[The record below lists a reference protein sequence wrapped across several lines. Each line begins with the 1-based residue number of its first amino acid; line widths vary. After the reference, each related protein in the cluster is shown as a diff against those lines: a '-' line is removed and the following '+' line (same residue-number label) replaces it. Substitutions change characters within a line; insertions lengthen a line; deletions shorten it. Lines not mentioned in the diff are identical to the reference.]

1 MKFFRKLKE
10 KLFSTS
16 SKIKD
21 GLEGIIDNQSIE
33 NVQEEQSKQ
42 DKLDKNL
49 SQKIN
54 ENFEQKKEKTLEES
68 HKNNIK
74 IDKTKSLVS
83 VSNKSKELPNTVE
96 KIQKTSSSKKTG
108 IFSKIIK
115 TVEKVTKKR
124 KLDDKML
131 NEIEDLLISSDIG
144 VSTASLIVE
153 KIKKENFSKELDIK
167 QLKQLISDEIYE
179 IMNVSDSFLKIKED
193 QLNIWLFVG
202 VNGSGKTTTI
212 GKIAKQ
218 EKDNGKKVILAAAD
232 TFRAAAVDQLSIWS
246 KRVGIEMVKGEEKSD
261 PASVVYKAIEEAKLY
276 YASNDRGKMIMA
288 CGTGKTYTSL
298 KIAEAIANKKF
309 VLYMVPSLALMSQS
323 IREWK
328 NDCEEEFI
336 AFSACSDKKVGKV
349 KSDNDQIQV
358 KLNELGYDF
367 DERNINKLFKQ
378 FKNLADKKKQ
388 VFEEDLYAMV
398 ESEKNFQKK
407 MPINLIDLSLKCG
420 QGKNAEAKLK
430 LEIFGEKK
438 LIKEVGNG
446 PIDAIFNALKALIPN
461 KANLIVYQVNAITK
475 GTDAQAEVNVRL
487 EEKSI
492 SVQGQGSDIDT
503 MVASAKAYINAMNK
517 LILKRKRAND
527 SKSVF
532 QTSNEKLN
540 KHVI

>member
-33 NVQEEQSKQ
+33 NLKEEQSKQ
-42 DKLDKNL
+42 DKLDKSL

-83 VSNKSKELPNTVE
+83 VSTKSKELPNTVE

-179 IMNVSDSFLKIKED
+179 IMDLSDSFLKIKED

-261 PASVVYKAIEEAKLY
+261 PASVVYKAIEEAKKSDYDLLLIDT
-276 YASNDRGKMIMA
+276 AGRLQNKTDLMQELEKIIRVIKKQDPSAPHNCLIVLDATTGQNVISQVEVFLQSAGLTGIIMTKLDGTARGGVLVA
-288 CGTGKTYTSL
+288 VT
-298 KIAEAIANKKF
+298 KKF
-309 VLYMVPSLALMSQS
+309 NLPIYR
-323 IREWK
+323 I
-328 NDCEEEFI
+328 
-336 AFSACSDKKVGKV
+336 G
-349 KSDNDQIQV
+349 
-358 KLNELGYDF
+358 LGEKIEDLETF
-367 DERNINKLFKQ
+367 DPKLFSR
-378 FKNLADKKKQ
+378 
-388 VFEEDLYAMV
+388 V
-398 ESEKNFQKK
+398 
-407 MPINLIDLSLKCG
+407 I
-420 QGKNAEAKLK
+420 
-430 LEIFGEKK
+430 
-438 LIKEVGNG
+438 VGLDNN
-446 PIDAIFNALKALIPN
+446 P
-461 KANLIVYQVNAITK
+461 V
-475 GTDAQAEVNVRL
+475 
-487 EEKSI
+487 
-492 SVQGQGSDIDT
+492 
-503 MVASAKAYINAMNK
+503 
-517 LILKRKRAND
+517 
-527 SKSVF
+527 
-532 QTSNEKLN
+532 
-540 KHVI
+540 

>member
-42 DKLDKNL
+42 DKLDKSL

-261 PASVVYKAIEEAKLY
+261 PASVVYKAIEEAKKSDYDLLLIDT
-276 YASNDRGKMIMA
+276 AGRLQNKTDLMQELEKIIRVIKKQDPSAPHNCLIVLDATTGQNVISQVEVFLQSAGLTGIIMTKLDGSARGGVLVA
-288 CGTGKTYTSL
+288 VT
-298 KIAEAIANKKF
+298 KKF
-309 VLYMVPSLALMSQS
+309 NLPIYR
-323 IREWK
+323 I
-328 NDCEEEFI
+328 
-336 AFSACSDKKVGKV
+336 G
-349 KSDNDQIQV
+349 
-358 KLNELGYDF
+358 LGEKIEDLETF
-367 DERNINKLFKQ
+367 DPKLFSR
-378 FKNLADKKKQ
+378 
-388 VFEEDLYAMV
+388 V
-398 ESEKNFQKK
+398 
-407 MPINLIDLSLKCG
+407 I
-420 QGKNAEAKLK
+420 
-430 LEIFGEKK
+430 
-438 LIKEVGNG
+438 VGLDNN
-446 PIDAIFNALKALIPN
+446 P
-461 KANLIVYQVNAITK
+461 V
-475 GTDAQAEVNVRL
+475 
-487 EEKSI
+487 
-492 SVQGQGSDIDT
+492 
-503 MVASAKAYINAMNK
+503 
-517 LILKRKRAND
+517 
-527 SKSVF
+527 
-532 QTSNEKLN
+532 
-540 KHVI
+540 

>member
-42 DKLDKNL
+42 DKLDKSL

-83 VSNKSKELPNTVE
+83 VSNKSKELPSTVE

-261 PASVVYKAIEEAKLY
+261 PASVVYKAIEEAK
-276 YASNDRGKMIMA
+276 
-288 CGTGKTYTSL
+288 
-298 KIAEAIANKKF
+298 
-309 VLYMVPSLALMSQS
+309 
-323 IREWK
+323 K
-328 NDCEEEFI
+328 NDYDLLLIDTAGRLQNKTDLMQELEKI
-336 AFSACSDKKVGKV
+336 IRVIKKQDPSAPHNCLIVLDATSGQNVN
-349 KSDNDQIQV
+349 SQV
-358 KLNELGYDF
+358 EVFLQSAGLTGIIMTKLDGTARGGVLVAVTNKFNLPIYRIGLGEKIEDLETF
-367 DERNINKLFKQ
+367 DPKLFSR
-378 FKNLADKKKQ
+378 
-388 VFEEDLYAMV
+388 V
-398 ESEKNFQKK
+398 
-407 MPINLIDLSLKCG
+407 I
-420 QGKNAEAKLK
+420 
-430 LEIFGEKK
+430 
-438 LIKEVGNG
+438 VGLDNN
-446 PIDAIFNALKALIPN
+446 P
-461 KANLIVYQVNAITK
+461 V
-475 GTDAQAEVNVRL
+475 
-487 EEKSI
+487 
-492 SVQGQGSDIDT
+492 
-503 MVASAKAYINAMNK
+503 
-517 LILKRKRAND
+517 
-527 SKSVF
+527 
-532 QTSNEKLN
+532 
-540 KHVI
+540 

>member
-21 GLEGIIDNQSIE
+21 GLEEIIDNQSIE

-42 DKLDKNL
+42 DKLDKSL

-83 VSNKSKELPNTVE
+83 VSNKSKELPSTVE

-261 PASVVYKAIEEAKLY
+261 PASVVYKAIEEAKKSDYDLLLIDT
-276 YASNDRGKMIMA
+276 AGRLQNKTDLMQELEKIIRVIKKQDPSAPHNCLIVLDATTGQNVISQVEVFLQSAGLTGIIMTKLDGTARGGVLVAVTKKFNLPIYRIGLGEKIEDLETFDPKLFSRVIVG
-288 CGTGKTYTSL
+288 CLLYTSD
-298 KIAEAIANKKF
+298 AA
-309 VLYMVPSLALMSQS
+309 
-323 IREWK
+323 
-328 NDCEEEFI
+328 
-336 AFSACSDKKVGKV
+336 
-349 KSDNDQIQV
+349 
-358 KLNELGYDF
+358 
-367 DERNINKLFKQ
+367 DE
-378 FKNLADKKKQ
+378 
-388 VFEEDLYAMV
+388 
-398 ESEKNFQKK
+398 
-407 MPINLIDLSLKCG
+407 
-420 QGKNAEAKLK
+420 
-430 LEIFGEKK
+430 
-438 LIKEVGNG
+438 
-446 PIDAIFNALKALIPN
+446 
-461 KANLIVYQVNAITK
+461 
-475 GTDAQAEVNVRL
+475 
-487 EEKSI
+487 
-492 SVQGQGSDIDT
+492 
-503 MVASAKAYINAMNK
+503 
-517 LILKRKRAND
+517 
-527 SKSVF
+527 
-532 QTSNEKLN
+532 
-540 KHVI
+540 

>member
-42 DKLDKNL
+42 DKLDKSL

-83 VSNKSKELPNTVE
+83 VSNKSKELPSTVE

-179 IMNVSDSFLKIKED
+179 VMNVADSFLKIKED

-261 PASVVYKAIEEAKLY
+261 PASVVYKAIEEAKKSDYDLLLIDT
-276 YASNDRGKMIMA
+276 AGRLQNKTDLMQELEKIIRVIKKQDPSAPHNCLIVLDATTGQNVISQVEVFLQSAGLTGIIMTKLDGTARGGVLVA
-288 CGTGKTYTSL
+288 VT
-298 KIAEAIANKKF
+298 KKF
-309 VLYMVPSLALMSQS
+309 NLPIYR
-323 IREWK
+323 I
-328 NDCEEEFI
+328 
-336 AFSACSDKKVGKV
+336 G
-349 KSDNDQIQV
+349 
-358 KLNELGYDF
+358 LGEKIEDLETF
-367 DERNINKLFKQ
+367 DPKLFSR
-378 FKNLADKKKQ
+378 
-388 VFEEDLYAMV
+388 V
-398 ESEKNFQKK
+398 
-407 MPINLIDLSLKCG
+407 I
-420 QGKNAEAKLK
+420 
-430 LEIFGEKK
+430 
-438 LIKEVGNG
+438 VGLDNN
-446 PIDAIFNALKALIPN
+446 P
-461 KANLIVYQVNAITK
+461 V
-475 GTDAQAEVNVRL
+475 
-487 EEKSI
+487 
-492 SVQGQGSDIDT
+492 
-503 MVASAKAYINAMNK
+503 
-517 LILKRKRAND
+517 
-527 SKSVF
+527 
-532 QTSNEKLN
+532 
-540 KHVI
+540 

>member
-33 NVQEEQSKQ
+33 NVKEEQSKQ
-42 DKLDKNL
+42 DKLDKSL

-83 VSNKSKELPNTVE
+83 VSNKSKELPSTVE

-179 IMNVSDSFLKIKED
+179 IMNLSDSFLKIKED

-261 PASVVYKAIEEAKLY
+261 PASVVYKAIEEAKKSDYDLLLIDT
-276 YASNDRGKMIMA
+276 AGRLQNKTDLMQELEKIIRVIKKQDPSAPHNCLIVLDATTGQNVISQVEVFLQSAGLTGIIMTKLDGTARGGVLVA
-288 CGTGKTYTSL
+288 VT
-298 KIAEAIANKKF
+298 KKF
-309 VLYMVPSLALMSQS
+309 NLPIYR
-323 IREWK
+323 I
-328 NDCEEEFI
+328 
-336 AFSACSDKKVGKV
+336 G
-349 KSDNDQIQV
+349 
-358 KLNELGYDF
+358 LGEKIEDLETF
-367 DERNINKLFKQ
+367 DPKLFSR
-378 FKNLADKKKQ
+378 
-388 VFEEDLYAMV
+388 V
-398 ESEKNFQKK
+398 
-407 MPINLIDLSLKCG
+407 I
-420 QGKNAEAKLK
+420 
-430 LEIFGEKK
+430 
-438 LIKEVGNG
+438 VGLDNN
-446 PIDAIFNALKALIPN
+446 P
-461 KANLIVYQVNAITK
+461 V
-475 GTDAQAEVNVRL
+475 
-487 EEKSI
+487 
-492 SVQGQGSDIDT
+492 
-503 MVASAKAYINAMNK
+503 
-517 LILKRKRAND
+517 
-527 SKSVF
+527 
-532 QTSNEKLN
+532 
-540 KHVI
+540 

>member
-16 SKIKD
+16 SQIKD

-42 DKLDKNL
+42 DKLDKSL

-83 VSNKSKELPNTVE
+83 VSNKSKELPSTVE

-261 PASVVYKAIEEAKLY
+261 PASVVYKAIEEAKKSDYDLLLIDT
-276 YASNDRGKMIMA
+276 AGRLQNKTDLMQELEKIIRVIKKQDPSAPHNCLIVLDATTGQNVISQVEVFLQSAGLTGIIMTKLDGTARGGVLVA
-288 CGTGKTYTSL
+288 VT
-298 KIAEAIANKKF
+298 KKF
-309 VLYMVPSLALMSQS
+309 NLPIYR
-323 IREWK
+323 I
-328 NDCEEEFI
+328 
-336 AFSACSDKKVGKV
+336 G
-349 KSDNDQIQV
+349 
-358 KLNELGYDF
+358 LGEKIEDLETF
-367 DERNINKLFKQ
+367 DPKLFSS
-378 FKNLADKKKQ
+378 
-388 VFEEDLYAMV
+388 V
-398 ESEKNFQKK
+398 
-407 MPINLIDLSLKCG
+407 I
-420 QGKNAEAKLK
+420 
-430 LEIFGEKK
+430 
-438 LIKEVGNG
+438 VGLDNN
-446 PIDAIFNALKALIPN
+446 P
-461 KANLIVYQVNAITK
+461 V
-475 GTDAQAEVNVRL
+475 
-487 EEKSI
+487 
-492 SVQGQGSDIDT
+492 
-503 MVASAKAYINAMNK
+503 
-517 LILKRKRAND
+517 
-527 SKSVF
+527 
-532 QTSNEKLN
+532 
-540 KHVI
+540 

>member
-42 DKLDKNL
+42 DKLDKSL

-83 VSNKSKELPNTVE
+83 VSNKSKELPSTVE

-179 IMNVSDSFLKIKED
+179 IMDVSDSFLKIKED

-261 PASVVYKAIEEAKLY
+261 PASVVYKAIEEAKKSDYDLLLIDT
-276 YASNDRGKMIMA
+276 AGRLQNKTDLMQELEKIIRVIKKQDPSAPHNCLIVLDATTGQNVISQVEVFLQSAGLTGIIMTKLDGSARGGVLVA
-288 CGTGKTYTSL
+288 VT
-298 KIAEAIANKKF
+298 KKF
-309 VLYMVPSLALMSQS
+309 NLPIYR
-323 IREWK
+323 I
-328 NDCEEEFI
+328 
-336 AFSACSDKKVGKV
+336 G
-349 KSDNDQIQV
+349 
-358 KLNELGYDF
+358 LGEKIEDLETF
-367 DERNINKLFKQ
+367 DPKLFSR
-378 FKNLADKKKQ
+378 
-388 VFEEDLYAMV
+388 V
-398 ESEKNFQKK
+398 
-407 MPINLIDLSLKCG
+407 I
-420 QGKNAEAKLK
+420 
-430 LEIFGEKK
+430 
-438 LIKEVGNG
+438 VGLDNN
-446 PIDAIFNALKALIPN
+446 P
-461 KANLIVYQVNAITK
+461 V
-475 GTDAQAEVNVRL
+475 
-487 EEKSI
+487 
-492 SVQGQGSDIDT
+492 
-503 MVASAKAYINAMNK
+503 
-517 LILKRKRAND
+517 
-527 SKSVF
+527 
-532 QTSNEKLN
+532 
-540 KHVI
+540 

>member
-21 GLEGIIDNQSIE
+21 GLEEIIDNQSIE

-42 DKLDKNL
+42 DKLDKSL

-83 VSNKSKELPNTVE
+83 VSNKSKELPSTVE

-246 KRVGIEMVKGEEKSD
+246 NRVGIEMVKGEEKSD
-261 PASVVYKAIEEAKLY
+261 PASVVYKAIEEAKKSDYDLLLIDT
-276 YASNDRGKMIMA
+276 AGRLQNKTDLMQELEKIIRVIKKQDPSAPHNCLIVLDATTGQNVISQVEVFLQSAGLTGIIMTKLDGTARGGVLVA
-288 CGTGKTYTSL
+288 VT
-298 KIAEAIANKKF
+298 KKF
-309 VLYMVPSLALMSQS
+309 NLPIYR
-323 IREWK
+323 I
-328 NDCEEEFI
+328 
-336 AFSACSDKKVGKV
+336 G
-349 KSDNDQIQV
+349 
-358 KLNELGYDF
+358 LGEKIEDLETF
-367 DERNINKLFKQ
+367 DPKLFSR
-378 FKNLADKKKQ
+378 
-388 VFEEDLYAMV
+388 V
-398 ESEKNFQKK
+398 
-407 MPINLIDLSLKCG
+407 I
-420 QGKNAEAKLK
+420 
-430 LEIFGEKK
+430 
-438 LIKEVGNG
+438 VGLDNN
-446 PIDAIFNALKALIPN
+446 P
-461 KANLIVYQVNAITK
+461 V
-475 GTDAQAEVNVRL
+475 
-487 EEKSI
+487 
-492 SVQGQGSDIDT
+492 
-503 MVASAKAYINAMNK
+503 
-517 LILKRKRAND
+517 
-527 SKSVF
+527 
-532 QTSNEKLN
+532 
-540 KHVI
+540 

>member
-42 DKLDKNL
+42 DELDKSL

-83 VSNKSKELPNTVE
+83 VSNKSKELPSTVE

-179 IMNVSDSFLKIKED
+179 IMNVADSFLKIKED

-261 PASVVYKAIEEAKLY
+261 PASVVYKAIEEAKKSDYDLLLIDT
-276 YASNDRGKMIMA
+276 AGRLQNKTDLMQELEKIIRVIKKQDPSAPHNCLIVLDATTGQNVISQVEVFLQSAGLTGIIMTKLDGTARGGVLVA
-288 CGTGKTYTSL
+288 VT
-298 KIAEAIANKKF
+298 KKF
-309 VLYMVPSLALMSQS
+309 NLPIYR
-323 IREWK
+323 I
-328 NDCEEEFI
+328 
-336 AFSACSDKKVGKV
+336 G
-349 KSDNDQIQV
+349 
-358 KLNELGYDF
+358 LGEKIEDLETF
-367 DERNINKLFKQ
+367 DPKLFSR
-378 FKNLADKKKQ
+378 
-388 VFEEDLYAMV
+388 V
-398 ESEKNFQKK
+398 
-407 MPINLIDLSLKCG
+407 I
-420 QGKNAEAKLK
+420 
-430 LEIFGEKK
+430 
-438 LIKEVGNG
+438 VGLDNN
-446 PIDAIFNALKALIPN
+446 P
-461 KANLIVYQVNAITK
+461 V
-475 GTDAQAEVNVRL
+475 
-487 EEKSI
+487 
-492 SVQGQGSDIDT
+492 
-503 MVASAKAYINAMNK
+503 
-517 LILKRKRAND
+517 
-527 SKSVF
+527 
-532 QTSNEKLN
+532 
-540 KHVI
+540 

>member
-42 DKLDKNL
+42 DKLDKSL

-54 ENFEQKKEKTLEES
+54 DNFEQKKEKTLEES

-83 VSNKSKELPNTVE
+83 VSNKSKELPSTVE

-261 PASVVYKAIEEAKLY
+261 PASVVYKAIEEAKKSDYDLLLIDT
-276 YASNDRGKMIMA
+276 AGRLQNKTDLMQELEKIIRVIKKQDPSAPHNCLIVLDATTGQNVISQVEVFLQSAGLTGIIMTKLDGTARGGVLVA
-288 CGTGKTYTSL
+288 VT
-298 KIAEAIANKKF
+298 KKF
-309 VLYMVPSLALMSQS
+309 NLPIYR
-323 IREWK
+323 I
-328 NDCEEEFI
+328 
-336 AFSACSDKKVGKV
+336 G
-349 KSDNDQIQV
+349 
-358 KLNELGYDF
+358 LGEKIEDLETF
-367 DERNINKLFKQ
+367 DPKLFSR
-378 FKNLADKKKQ
+378 
-388 VFEEDLYAMV
+388 V
-398 ESEKNFQKK
+398 
-407 MPINLIDLSLKCG
+407 I
-420 QGKNAEAKLK
+420 
-430 LEIFGEKK
+430 
-438 LIKEVGNG
+438 VGLDNN
-446 PIDAIFNALKALIPN
+446 P
-461 KANLIVYQVNAITK
+461 V
-475 GTDAQAEVNVRL
+475 
-487 EEKSI
+487 
-492 SVQGQGSDIDT
+492 
-503 MVASAKAYINAMNK
+503 
-517 LILKRKRAND
+517 
-527 SKSVF
+527 
-532 QTSNEKLN
+532 
-540 KHVI
+540 

>member
-42 DKLDKNL
+42 DKLDNSL

-68 HKNNIK
+68 RKNNIK

-83 VSNKSKELPNTVE
+83 VSNKSKELPSAVE

-218 EKDNGKKVILAAAD
+218 EKNNGKKVILAAAD

-261 PASVVYKAIEEAKLY
+261 PASVVYKAIEEAK
-276 YASNDRGKMIMA
+276 
-288 CGTGKTYTSL
+288 
-298 KIAEAIANKKF
+298 
-309 VLYMVPSLALMSQS
+309 
-323 IREWK
+323 
-328 NDCEEEFI
+328 
-336 AFSACSDKKVGKV
+336 
-349 KSDNDQIQV
+349 KSDYDLLLIDTAGRLQNKTDLMQELEKIIRVIKKQDPSAPHNCLIVLDATTGQNVISQV
-358 KLNELGYDF
+358 EVFLQSAGLTGIIMTKLDGTARGGVLVTVTNKFNLPIYRIGLGEKIEDLETF
-367 DERNINKLFKQ
+367 DPKLFSR
-378 FKNLADKKKQ
+378 
-388 VFEEDLYAMV
+388 V
-398 ESEKNFQKK
+398 
-407 MPINLIDLSLKCG
+407 I
-420 QGKNAEAKLK
+420 
-430 LEIFGEKK
+430 
-438 LIKEVGNG
+438 VGLDNN
-446 PIDAIFNALKALIPN
+446 P
-461 KANLIVYQVNAITK
+461 V
-475 GTDAQAEVNVRL
+475 
-487 EEKSI
+487 
-492 SVQGQGSDIDT
+492 
-503 MVASAKAYINAMNK
+503 
-517 LILKRKRAND
+517 
-527 SKSVF
+527 
-532 QTSNEKLN
+532 
-540 KHVI
+540 

>member
-21 GLEGIIDNQSIE
+21 GLEGIIDKQSIE
-33 NVQEEQSKQ
+33 NLKEEQNKQ
-42 DKLDKNL
+42 DTLDKNL
-49 SQKIN
+49 SLKLN
-54 ENFEQKKEKTLEES
+54 ENFEQKNEKTLKGS
-68 HKNNIK
+68 HENNIK

-83 VSNKSKELPNTVE
+83 ISNKNKELPNNVE
-96 KIQKTSSSKKTG
+96 QKPKTSSSKKTG

-179 IMNVSDSFLKIKED
+179 IMDVSDSILKIKED

-261 PASVVYKAIEEAKLY
+261 PASVVYKAIEEAK
-276 YASNDRGKMIMA
+276 
-288 CGTGKTYTSL
+288 
-298 KIAEAIANKKF
+298 
-309 VLYMVPSLALMSQS
+309 
-323 IREWK
+323 K
-328 NDCEEEFI
+328 NDYDLLLIDTAGRLQNKTDLMQELEKI
-336 AFSACSDKKVGKV
+336 IRVIKKQDPSAPHNCLIVLDATSGQNVN
-349 KSDNDQIQV
+349 SQV
-358 KLNELGYDF
+358 EVFLQSAGLTGIIMTKLDGTARGGVLVAVTNKFNLPIYRIGLGEKIEDLETF
-367 DERNINKLFKQ
+367 DPKLFSR
-378 FKNLADKKKQ
+378 
-388 VFEEDLYAMV
+388 V
-398 ESEKNFQKK
+398 
-407 MPINLIDLSLKCG
+407 I
-420 QGKNAEAKLK
+420 
-430 LEIFGEKK
+430 
-438 LIKEVGNG
+438 VGLDNN
-446 PIDAIFNALKALIPN
+446 P
-461 KANLIVYQVNAITK
+461 V
-475 GTDAQAEVNVRL
+475 
-487 EEKSI
+487 
-492 SVQGQGSDIDT
+492 
-503 MVASAKAYINAMNK
+503 
-517 LILKRKRAND
+517 
-527 SKSVF
+527 
-532 QTSNEKLN
+532 
-540 KHVI
+540 

>member
-42 DKLDKNL
+42 DKLDKSL

-68 HKNNIK
+68 RKNNIK

-83 VSNKSKELPNTVE
+83 ISNKNKELPNTVE
-96 KIQKTSSSKKTG
+96 QIQKTSSSKKTG

-179 IMNVSDSFLKIKED
+179 IMDVSDSFLKIKED

-261 PASVVYKAIEEAKLY
+261 PASVVYKAIEEAKKSDYDLLLIDT
-276 YASNDRGKMIMA
+276 AGRLQNKTDLMQELEKIIRVIKKQDPSAPHNCLIVLDATTGQNVISQVEVFLQSAGLTGIIMTKLDGTARGGVLVA
-288 CGTGKTYTSL
+288 VT
-298 KIAEAIANKKF
+298 KKF
-309 VLYMVPSLALMSQS
+309 NLPIYR
-323 IREWK
+323 I
-328 NDCEEEFI
+328 
-336 AFSACSDKKVGKV
+336 G
-349 KSDNDQIQV
+349 
-358 KLNELGYDF
+358 LGEKIEDLETF
-367 DERNINKLFKQ
+367 DPKLFSR
-378 FKNLADKKKQ
+378 
-388 VFEEDLYAMV
+388 V
-398 ESEKNFQKK
+398 
-407 MPINLIDLSLKCG
+407 I
-420 QGKNAEAKLK
+420 
-430 LEIFGEKK
+430 
-438 LIKEVGNG
+438 VGLDNN
-446 PIDAIFNALKALIPN
+446 P
-461 KANLIVYQVNAITK
+461 V
-475 GTDAQAEVNVRL
+475 
-487 EEKSI
+487 
-492 SVQGQGSDIDT
+492 
-503 MVASAKAYINAMNK
+503 
-517 LILKRKRAND
+517 
-527 SKSVF
+527 
-532 QTSNEKLN
+532 
-540 KHVI
+540 

>member
-42 DKLDKNL
+42 DKLDKSL

-261 PASVVYKAIEEAKLY
+261 PASVVYKAIEEAKKSDYDLLLIDT
-276 YASNDRGKMIMA
+276 AGRLQNKTDLMQELEKIIRVIKKQDPSAPHNCLIVLDATSGQNVISQVEVFLQSAGLTGIIMTKLDGTARGGVLVA
-288 CGTGKTYTSL
+288 VT
-298 KIAEAIANKKF
+298 KKF
-309 VLYMVPSLALMSQS
+309 NLPIYR
-323 IREWK
+323 I
-328 NDCEEEFI
+328 
-336 AFSACSDKKVGKV
+336 G
-349 KSDNDQIQV
+349 
-358 KLNELGYDF
+358 LGEKIEDLETF
-367 DERNINKLFKQ
+367 DPKLFSR
-378 FKNLADKKKQ
+378 
-388 VFEEDLYAMV
+388 V
-398 ESEKNFQKK
+398 
-407 MPINLIDLSLKCG
+407 I
-420 QGKNAEAKLK
+420 
-430 LEIFGEKK
+430 
-438 LIKEVGNG
+438 VGLDNN
-446 PIDAIFNALKALIPN
+446 P
-461 KANLIVYQVNAITK
+461 V
-475 GTDAQAEVNVRL
+475 
-487 EEKSI
+487 
-492 SVQGQGSDIDT
+492 
-503 MVASAKAYINAMNK
+503 
-517 LILKRKRAND
+517 
-527 SKSVF
+527 
-532 QTSNEKLN
+532 
-540 KHVI
+540 